1 MQILEGDLLKRPK
14 MIQKK
19 RSKKGPSWAGGTFA
33 ERDAAKI
40 GG

>member
-1 MQILEGDLLKRPK
+1 M
-14 MIQKK
+14 KK
-19 RSKKGPSWAGGTFA
+19 VDINPAYNFGKWTMEKQKKGPSWAGDHA